1 MSINK
6 IIEFAKTGDKNTT
19 DLDLE
24 RGFPSKLK
32 PARQWWNYLF
42 NLYALKI
49 NEIIDGKLDG
59 DSNAVSAAKL
69 ETARTI
75 SLTGAVSGSGDFDGT
90 ENLSIE
96 TSLLVGLGVGQTTQ
110 NLTASRVLGATYTNT
125 TGKPIMVSIRISIN
139 EEITALLTV
148 DGEVVS
154 QCYQAVDSA
163 TGFAHFTHTW
173 VICDGQSY
181 VASGGTLLGWSELR

>member
-59 DSNAVSAAKL
+59 DSNAVSATKL

-75 SLTGAVSGSGDFDGT
+75 SFTGAVSGSGDFDGT
-90 ENLSIE
+90 GNLSIE
-96 TSLLVGLGVGQTTQ
+96 TSLLVGLGVDQTTQ
-110 NLTASRVLGATYTNT
+110 NLTASRALGVTYTNS
-125 TGKPIMVSIRISIN
+125 TGKPIVIYFGMTTS
-139 EEITALLTV
+139 EIIAYLTAVV
-148 DGEVVS
+148 DGVRVAETSIKDNWS
-154 QCYQAVDSA
+154 QAKSASFIVPNDSTYSISG
-163 TGFAHFTHTW
+163 TGLSF
-173 VICDGQSY
+173 
-181 VASGGTLLGWSELR
+181 WSELR

>member
-6 IIEFAKTGDKNTT
+6 IIEFAKTGDKNIT

-125 TGKPIMVSIRISIN
+125 TGKPIMVAIRISIN

-154 QCYQAVDSA
+154 QCYQAVDGA